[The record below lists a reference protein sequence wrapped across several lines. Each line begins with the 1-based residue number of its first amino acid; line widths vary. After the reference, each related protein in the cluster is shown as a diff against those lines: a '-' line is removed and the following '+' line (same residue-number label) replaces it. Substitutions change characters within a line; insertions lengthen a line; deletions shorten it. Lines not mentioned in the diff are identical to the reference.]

1 MESSLNLF
9 KLIINHERILSLIT
23 SYLLI
28 KDLKNLSETS
38 KIIKK
43 IMQDLMQAKMLLFF
57 DQYIFDLHSPKN
69 KAKSK
74 KVKIIQTP
82 FNSLIK
88 MNIFNLPNKL
98 LISKIWRQIPS
109 NDKWLQSFI
118 KEEKF
123 IKEDQN
129 IFFVNNNKDVLFI
142 NRTLLDDNLLISKS
156 KNEFSQEEEV
166 RKEGYEKL
174 YLGSF
179 YFFYHFFYKKLLIY
193 FLLSINIFYI
203 LIHLFSDTQSFFFFL
218 R

>member
-1 MESSLNLF
+1 MESQLFLKKMESSLNLF
-9 KLIINHERILSLIT
+9 KLILNHEKILSLIT
-23 SYLLI
+23 SYLRI

-43 IMQDLMQAKMLLFF
+43 IMQDLMEVKMLNFF
-57 DQYIFDLHSPKN
+57 DKYIFDLHSPKN
-69 KAKSK
+69 KVNNK

-98 LISKIWRQIPS
+98 LISKMWRQIPS
-109 NDKWLQSFI
+109 NDKWLKSFI

-129 IFFVNNNKDVLFI
+129 IFFINNNKDVLFI
-142 NRTLLDDNLLISKS
+142 NRTLLDDNLLISKY

-174 YLGSF
+174 YSGLYVLASF
-179 YFFYHFFYKKLLIY
+179 NSL
-193 FLLSINIFYI
+193 INIIVFILYRTHNNIQIYI
-203 LIHLFSDTQSFFFFL
+203 FL
-218 R
+218 